1 MTPRVGLGALVLAVL
16 PVVVAAQEMPSPPS
30 RATGTGVITGRV
42 VAGDTG
48 RPLAG
53 AYVRLMGRDWSAT
66 WAEET
71 DERGRFEFSA
81 LPSGSFV
88 LSAGHPRYLAAMLG
102 GITDGGIGRP
112 ITLRDGERAERAD
125 ITLLKQGAI
134 EGQVLDEFGDPAPDI
149 IVRAY
154 TRTFVDGAYRL
165 VAVGGPQADP
175 TDDKGQF
182 RHFGLA
188 PGTYYLCA
196 LSGGFVANVGRPPG
210 TGGFAPTYYPGTS
223 DAPRASGLTLAA
235 GAEQVGVVMSLV
247 PARSGR
253 VTGRVVGIGAEPLLQ
268 ATAVRLIPQAG
279 DEPGPITATTFLQPD
294 GSFAFTAIPAGTY
307 LLLANA
313 ITADGPSRRDRVGWL
328 SLTST
333 GQDIDNVSL
342 LLRRSV
348 KLSGR
353 IDLEGDGPRPAL
365 QDLRLVPQLV
375 GPLAVGATGLR
386 PAGVAA
392 IKPDWSFESNDMMG
406 PMVIRLVAR
415 PGTPWRLSRVMLDGA
430 DVTDTR
436 MDAAAFDGR
445 SLEIVLTN
453 RSASVRGRV
462 VSRRGD
468 PVRDCHVIVFAEDAA
483 KWEYPSRHLTIAR
496 PDQNGDFEVRGLPP
510 EQYLVAPVDRVTGTD
525 WQDPEFLELLRPDAT
540 RVMLSEGE
548 PATVELRLHEW
559 PRRR

>member
-1 MTPRVGLGALVLAVL
+1 VTPRVGLGALVLAAL
-16 PVVVAAQEMPSPPS
+16 AVVVAAQEIPSPPS
-30 RATGTGVITGRV
+30 RPTGTGVITGRV
-42 VAGDTG
+42 MAGDTG

-53 AYVRLMGRDWSAT
+53 AYVRLSGRDWSAT
-66 WAEET
+66 WAQET

-88 LSAGHPRYLAAMLG
+88 LSAGHPRYLAATLG
-102 GITDGGIGRP
+102 GFTDGGIGRP
-112 ITLRDGERAERAD
+112 ITLRDGERVERAD

-134 EGQVLDEFGDPAPDI
+134 EGRVLDEFGDPAPDI

-165 VAVGGPQADP
+165 VAVGGSQADP

-182 RHFGLA
+182 RLFGLV

-196 LSGGFVANVGRPPG
+196 LAGGFVGNTGRPPG
-210 TGGFAPTYYPGTS
+210 AGGFAPTYYPGTS
-223 DAPRASGLTLAA
+223 DAHRASGLTLAA
-235 GAEQVGVVMSLV
+235 GAEQAGVVMSLV

-253 VTGRVVGIGAEPLLQ
+253 VTGRVVGIGAEPLIQ

-279 DEPGPITATTFLQPD
+279 DEPGPITASTFLKPD
-294 GSFAFTAIPAGTY
+294 GSFTFNAIPAGTY
-307 LLLANA
+307 LLLAHTISA
-313 ITADGPSRRDRVGWL
+313 YGPNRQDRVGWL
-328 SLTST
+328 SLIST

-348 KLSGR
+348 RLSGR
-353 IDLEGDGPRPAL
+353 IEVEGDGTRPAL
-365 QDLRLVPQLV
+365 EDLRLEPLLV
-375 GPLAVGATGLR
+375 GPLAAGVTGLR
-386 PAGVAA
+386 PYVRTT
-392 IKPDWSFESNDMMG
+392 IKPDWSFESNDVTG

-415 PGTPWRLSRVMLDGA
+415 PGTPWRLSRVTLDGA

-445 SLEIVLTN
+445 NLEIAVTN

-462 VSRRGD
+462 VLSRGD
-468 PVRDCHVIVFAEDAA
+468 PVTGCHVIVFAEDPS
-483 KWEYPSRHLTIAR
+483 KWEYPSRHLTIVR
-496 PDQNGDFEVRGLPP
+496 PDQNGDFETRGLPP
-510 EQYLVAPVDRVTGTD
+510 DRYLAIAMNRVEEGD
-525 WQDPEFLELLRPDAT
+525 WQDPEVLELLRQDAT
-540 RVMLSEGE
+540 RVLLSEGE
-548 PATVELRLHEW
+548 PMTVELRLQEW